1 MDIREP
7 CPFLLVLLMFERG
20 VRLLEPFLC
29 IAVYT
34 QTHTYVCLLYIYKKI
49 WLDLERLFVNT
60 GQMQFKEL
68 LLRFGMKDM
77 VLYL

>member
-34 QTHTYVCLLYIYKKI
+34 QTHMYVCLLYKKS

-60 GQMQFKEL
+60 GQVQFKEL
-68 LLRFGMKDM
+68 WLRFGMKDM

>member
-1 MDIREP
+1 MH
-7 CPFLLVLLMFERG
+7 C
-20 VRLLEPFLC
+20 C
-29 IAVYT
+29 IHT
-34 QTHTYVCLLYIYKKI
+34 DTHVCMYVCYIKKS

>member
-1 MDIREP
+1 M
-7 CPFLLVLLMFERG
+7 
-20 VRLLEPFLC
+20 
-29 IAVYT
+29 
-34 QTHTYVCLLYIYKKI
+34 YVCLLYIKKKKN

-68 LLRFGMKDM
+68 LLKFGMKDM